1 MSAGR
6 LTRAPALLG
15 VLLVAGLLSAVIA
28 ALGIDA
34 WWADR
39 LYAWQGDRWA
49 ARDAWW
55 SAGLVHTGGRRLS
68 IACWLAVVVAWGLSW
83 TGGLPRTWRAPLGY
97 LLSAVPLACLLVA
110 WLKAHTGIDCPW
122 DLQRYGGARPW
133 LSPFA
138 SRPAAMGAAAC
149 FPAAHAA
156 AGYAWVAAYFACSA
170 AGPAMRRWRH
180 VALAAGLA
188 LGAVFGLVQQLR
200 GAHFL
205 SHDLWSL
212 TVCWLVAA
220 GLARLCLYA
229 QLRGAE
235 RASNAVQPSVIARA
249 LRGAHP

>member
-1 MSAGR
+1 MSPAT

-15 VLLVAGLLSAVIA
+15 VLIAAVLLTAGIA
-28 ALGIDA
+28 ALGVDA
-34 WWADR
+34 AWADR
-39 LYAWQGDRWA
+39 LYAWQGGHWL

-68 IACWLAVVVAWGLSW
+68 IACWLAVVAAWALSW
-83 TGGLPRTWRAPLGY
+83 TGAVPRTWRAPLGY
-97 LLSAVPLACLLVA
+97 LLTAVPLACLLVA
-110 WLKAHTGIDCPW
+110 WLKSHTGIDCPW

-133 LSPFA
+133 LSPLA
-138 SRPAAMGAAAC
+138 SRPATMGAAAC

-170 AGPAMRRWRH
+170 AGPALRRWRH
-180 VALAAGLA
+180 AALGTGLA

-212 TVCWLVAA
+212 TLCWLVAA
-220 GLARLCLYA
+220 ASARICLYA
-229 QLRGAE
+229 QLRDAE
-235 RASNAVQPSVIARA
+235 RASNAMQPSAIAHR
-249 LRGAHP
+249 LREVHP